1 MGRGDRK
8 TRKGKIAIRSYGK
21 IRPGKKATAGT
32 GKPVAKKTGAAKPAA
47 AAPAKRPA
55 AGAARPAPAA
65 GAAKTAAPRKKA

>member
-32 GKPVAKKTGAAKPAA
+32 GKPVVKKTGAAKTA

-55 AGAARPAPAA
+55 TGAARPAT
-65 GAAKTAAPRKKA
+65 GAAKTAAAPKKKA

>member
-32 GKPVAKKTGAAKPAA
+32 GKPVAKKTGAAKTAA

-55 AGAARPAPAA
+55 AAARPAPVA

>member
-21 IRPGKKATAGT
+21 VRPGKKPTAGT
-32 GKPVAKKTGAAKPAA
+32 GKPVAKKTGAAKTAA

-55 AGAARPAPAA
+55 PAARPAA
-65 GAAKTAAPRKKA
+65 GAAKTPAAPKKKA